1 MVCFIPLVKANL
13 KCILGF
19 IHIHIALNFQQA
31 HVFLIY
37 ENKKKNYKLDKWIFY
52 PNIAVH
58 SRLVLL
64 EL

>member
-1 MVCFIPLVKANL
+1 MQYTLLLYSYMVCFIPLVKANL

-37 ENKKKNYKLDKWIFY
+37 ENKKKITNLTNGYFILI
-52 PNIAVH
+52 
-58 SRLVLL
+58 
-64 EL
+64 